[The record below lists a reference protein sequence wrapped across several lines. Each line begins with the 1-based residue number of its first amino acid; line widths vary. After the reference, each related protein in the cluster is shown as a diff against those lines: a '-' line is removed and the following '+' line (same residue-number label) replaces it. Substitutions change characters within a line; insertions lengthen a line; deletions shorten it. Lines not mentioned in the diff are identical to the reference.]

1 MYFGRYIWN
10 YIERVYLRRVKRND
24 FFQYTNKF
32 PSIIIPRMFL
42 NNYEKMIKRR
52 RFFSLRKNNKI
63 INYKFLDW
71 HACSLLIT
79 INKNYK
85 YKIYKFFIYL
95 NNYNYLL
102 KFTKF
107 NVVYYYDMYDLFLS
121 MHIGRYYIRK
131 AINNYPLTLS
141 VLTETITYGSREAK
155 KKKKEQNKKK
165 SVKKK

>member
-10 YIERVYLRRVKRND
+10 YIERVYLKRVKKND

-32 PSIIIPRMFL
+32 PSVIIPRIFL

-52 RFFSLRKNNKI
+52 HFFFLKKNNKLS
-63 INYKFLDW
+63 NNTFLNLI
-71 HACSLLIT
+71 SLNIF
-79 INKNYK
+79 IDKNYK
-85 YKIYKFFIYL
+85 YSVYKIFFYL
-95 NNYNYLL
+95 NKYNILL
-102 KFTKF
+102 KFTRF
-107 NVVYYYDMYDLFLS
+107 NIKYYYDMYDLFLS

-165 SVKKK
+165 TTKKK